1 MPAARG
7 GTARVKTGV
16 GGGWKPLVV
25 AKTGVEGG
33 WKPSVAVT
41 LRVVE
46 IGAESVENSV
56 DVVTSKPSE
65 FGMKS
70 ATASEPAV
78 QEMCVASF

>member
-1 MPAARG
+1 M
-7 GTARVKTGV
+7 KTGV
-16 GGGWKPLVV
+16 GGGWKPV
-25 AKTGVEGG
+25 ATGVEGG

-56 DVVTSKPSE
+56 DVVTPKVSE

-70 ATASEPAV
+70 ATASEPVV